1 MEETVVNPFSPASRE
16 EGKKVENVKI
26 AATILMTIENNKLKN
41 NVFLYASKQTQ
52 TQTKELEK
60 NTHVTP
66 LKLEM
71 TE

>member
-1 MEETVVNPFSPASRE
+1 M
-16 EGKKVENVKI
+16 ENVKI